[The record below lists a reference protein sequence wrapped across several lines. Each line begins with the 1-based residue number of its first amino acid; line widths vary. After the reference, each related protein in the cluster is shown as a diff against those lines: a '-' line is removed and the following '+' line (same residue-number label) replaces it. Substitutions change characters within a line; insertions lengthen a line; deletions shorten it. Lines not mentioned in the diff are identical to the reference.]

1 MHGNGIYGAQSG
13 ASNKKEHKM
22 AKNET
27 VRIRPGI
34 LKSDEDAYTA
44 LPTMQDYNPANT
56 GFSKSTLT
64 GSLADMQTTQ
74 QAEVNA
80 QNALDAARDAAV
92 KAEWNFHDAMLGVK
106 AQVVAQYGDDSDQAQ
121 ALGLTKKSERKAP
134 VRKAKAKA

>member
-1 MHGNGIYGAQSG
+1 
-13 ASNKKEHKM
+13 M

-34 LKSDEDAYTA
+34 LKADEDAFTA
-44 LPTMQDYNPANT
+44 LQAMQDYNPANT
-56 GFSKSTLT
+56 AFSKSTLT
-64 GSLADMQTTQ
+64 GSLADMQAAQ

-92 KAEWNFHDAMLGVK
+92 KAEWNFHDALLGVK